1 MSRNVVFVARDS
13 APSRAFIKLEPVLR
27 QSGFNVNLF
36 VGDGKPLTETDEEIV
51 SAVSGA
57 NVVVLGMSSSQE
69 LAKPEILAGKKA
81 KDSDIPYGFYGDI
94 RGCWA
99 RARVGAWFEQ
109 LAPNVA
115 FYFGV
120 TQADADAAQEVF
132 PNAQCFGTGNPLREE
147 MAFPRF
153 TRDEVRD
160 RLGVAEDEKLILV
173 PGAQYTWITLSQWV
187 VVMDA
192 LWRLCEHGQRF
203 QLIFTLHPGDRTPYA
218 KDKETGEHLE
228 IYEHLLAYS
237 PVSARIVD
245 TGEMTTSEIVPG
257 ADVIVEFGSSIGIEA
272 AYQRIPVVTLGF
284 EPLFRIFEE
293 VGGTRVPEAAGNG
306 ISELVMADASR
317 LAETIQ
323 RLLTADG
330 FVKMRTRQKELC
342 PKPTECGA
350 VLRQM
355 ADAIEQV
362 I

>member
-1 MSRNVVFVARDS
+1 MLF
-13 APSRAFIKLEPVLR
+13 LLQETLR
-27 QSGFNVNLF
+27 HH
-36 VGDGKPLTETDEEIV
+36 
-51 SAVSGA
+51 A
-57 NVVVLGMSSSQE
+57 SSSN
-69 LAKPEILAGKKA
+69 L
-81 KDSDIPYGFYGDI
+81 S
-94 RGCWA
+94 R
-99 RARVGAWFEQ
+99 
-109 LAPNVA
+109 
-115 FYFGV
+115 
-120 TQADADAAQEVF
+120 
-132 PNAQCFGTGNPLREE
+132 CFGTGNPLREE

-257 ADVIVEFGSSIGIEA
+257 ADVIVEFGGSIGIEA

-330 FVKMRTRQKELC
+330 FVKMRARQKELC